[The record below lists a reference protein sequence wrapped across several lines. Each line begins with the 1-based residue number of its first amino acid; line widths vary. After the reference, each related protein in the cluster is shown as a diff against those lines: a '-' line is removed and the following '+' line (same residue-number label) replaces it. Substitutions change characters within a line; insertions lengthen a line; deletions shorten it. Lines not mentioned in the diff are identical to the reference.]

1 MPLSMQTTES
11 GWLGKTPGLIRSSI
25 RSVAEVIKPQ
35 YGITSQINND
45 YNELILEIKEDY
57 LLIFRCY
64 NDGMAYKWKTAF
76 KGDLPSPHVDMEHLT
91 RYARE
96 KGVKLIL
103 WAVWHT
109 IDRQMAEAFDLFQK
123 WGVESVK
130 VDFYDCKNQVSVKFY
145 ERPSSEA
152 AKHRLLV
159 DYYGCSKPTGRER
172 TYPNVINYEAGRGNE
187 YNKFDRNE
195 TPGHNIDIVF
205 TRMADGSMD
214 YTSGAMRNSNEGDF
228 ITYNLTP
235 ISYGPLCHQIAMF
248 VVY

>member
-1 MPLSMQTTES
+1 M
-11 GWLGKTPGLIRSSI
+11 
-25 RSVAEVIKPQ
+25 
-35 YGITSQINND
+35 
-45 YNELILEIKEDY
+45 
-57 LLIFRCY
+57 IFRCY